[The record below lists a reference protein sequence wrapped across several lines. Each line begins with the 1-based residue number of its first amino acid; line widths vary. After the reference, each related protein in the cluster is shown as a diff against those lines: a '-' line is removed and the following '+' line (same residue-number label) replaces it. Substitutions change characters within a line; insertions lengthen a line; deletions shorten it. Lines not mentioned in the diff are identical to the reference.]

1 MVCQPRNP
9 YLLAGSRG
17 RSYNLG
23 SFMSSETLVAGI
35 RLQSQPV
42 HQLLAAKMEPDEEE
56 EELLRQIQEGT
67 LHESKKVDE
76 TVFMLI
82 QSSIYELFWA
92 PMLLSIPCH
101 VQEIESRMP
110 TRKFS
115 IAEARLQIPSSKREC
130 PSISGW

>member
-1 MVCQPRNP
+1 
-9 YLLAGSRG
+9 
-17 RSYNLG
+17 
-23 SFMSSETLVAGI
+23 
-35 RLQSQPV
+35 
-42 HQLLAAKMEPDEEE
+42 MEPDEEE